1 MSSPTQN
8 TITGQQLAEQR
19 SAAYNSGDT
28 ASFTAFY
35 AEDAVLSAPTLSQP
49 LSGREAIHLYES
61 SIRNA
66 MPDAS
71 VELINLVVEGKTLAH
86 EFIFRATHT
95 GALVKPEFT
104 LPATGNSIEL
114 PMAIFVQLDDEGRV
128 TQERRYLDGGTLLRL
143 LGAP

>member
-1 MSSPTQN
+1 
-8 TITGQQLAEQR
+8 
-19 SAAYNSGDT
+19 
-28 ASFTAFY
+28 
-35 AEDAVLSAPTLSQP
+35 VLSAPTLSQP

-71 VELINLVVEGKTLAH
+71 VELINLVVEGNTLTH

-114 PMAIFVQLDDEGRV
+114 PMAIFVQLDDEGGV